1 MQTTCICKVSPLHH
15 VHLLT
20 THVNRATERAI
31 SSDDNTA
38 VTPVA
43 CSQPCQQ
50 SQHHPRSHRPQ
61 PPLHARSPAGSHS
74 TTHDRTGPNP
84 HCLNL
89 PPPIKPS
96 ISHETTMMKA
106 KAMTTTMFV
115 CWLQTLSFA
124 LTTPIK
130 PSISHQ
136 THAMT
141 TLSHTP
147 LTQCALTPVIRS
159 LPILHHLVKFT
170 ATSIDDMHTDLMRL
184 RGTWWSPMHC
194 RYLGHEML
202 ISNIEAFVK
211 LASGGDFCI

>member
-1 MQTTCICKVSPLHH
+1 MQMTCICKVSPPHH

-20 THVNRATERAI
+20 THVNRATERAV
-31 SSDDNTA
+31 SSNNNTA

-61 PPLHARSPAGSHS
+61 PPLFELA
-74 TTHDRTGPNP
+74 T
-84 HCLNL
+84 
-89 PPPIKPS
+89 PIKPS

-115 CWLQTLSFA
+115 CWPQTLSFA

-141 TLSHTP
+141 TLSCTP

-159 LPILHHLVKFT
+159 LPILHHLVKFA

-184 RGTWWSPMHC
+184 QGTWWSPMHC

-211 LASGGDFCI
+211 LASGRDFCI

>member
-1 MQTTCICKVSPLHH
+1 MTNEVRTRVRGCEGREKERTQTTCICKVSPPHH

-20 THVNRATERAI
+20 THVNRATERAV

-43 CSQPCQQ
+43 RSQPCRQ

-61 PPLHARSPAGSHS
+61 PPL
-74 TTHDRTGPNP
+74 
-84 HCLNL
+84 
-89 PPPIKPS
+89 
-96 ISHETTMMKA
+96 
-106 KAMTTTMFV
+106 
-115 CWLQTLSFA
+115 FA
-124 LTTPIK
+124 LATPIK

-141 TLSHTP
+141 TLSRTP
-147 LTQCALTPVIRS
+147 LTQCALTPVVRS
-159 LPILHHLVKFT
+159 LPIMHHLVQFA
-170 ATSIDDMHTDLMRL
+170 ATSIDDVHTDLMRL
-184 RGTWWSPMHC
+184 QGTWWSPMHR
-194 RYLGHEML
+194 RYLGREML